1 MKIKT
6 CKLAMGSLA
15 VLAAGVIF
23 AKEEAFD
30 LVIYGS
36 SPAALTS
43 AVEAQKHGKRAVIV
57 CPETRIGGLTTGGL
71 GQTDIGNKSAFG
83 GLALQFYKD
92 VADYYKNEANWKY
105 EKRSDYVPDGQCAGS
120 LGEDSMWT
128 FEPCAALKIL
138 NGWEKKYGLDI
149 RRGEYLDRS
158 KVEVEVEGGQ
168 RRISAI
174 RTLKGDVYRGK
185 MFVDATYEGDLLA
198 AAGVSYIVGREAN
211 SVYGETISGVQ
222 KAKSIGHQL
231 SPGIDPYVVKGD
243 KTSGLLPGVAP
254 YDPNEKDGDGD
265 KRVQAY
271 CFRMCLTD
279 APENR
284 IPFVKPENYDEK
296 DFELLFRDFESQAA
310 LDPEK
315 FKANAK
321 DYWKFM
327 PWINSRMPN
336 RKTDTNNRCGFS
348 TDFIG
353 ANWAWP
359 EASYEERAKI
369 LKAHLDYQMGLMWT
383 LANHPRVPAAVREE
397 VSKWGTCKDEFADG
411 LGNGWQS
418 QLYVREGRRMIGDTV
433 MTEAYCR
440 HQKSAARPVAMAA
453 YTMDSHNCQRYVGA
467 DGFVHNEGNIEDYA
481 VLKLGPYSID
491 YGALIP
497 KKAECGNLFVPVCLS
512 ASHMAF
518 GSIRMEPVFFAM
530 GHVAGAAAALSI
542 DNGCVVQDLEYAK
555 LREVL
560 LAEGQVVER
569 VKK

>member
-128 FEPCAALKIL
+128 FEPSAALKIL

-222 KAKSIGHQL
+222 KAKSVGHQL

-271 CFRMCLTD
+271 CYRLCMTD
-279 APENR
+279 ADANR
-284 IPFVKPENYDEK
+284 LPFAKPDAYDRNRYEI
-296 DFELLFRDFESQAA
+296 LARVYAA
-310 LDPEK
+310 GWRETFHK
-315 FKANAK
+315 F
-321 DYWKFM
+321 D
-327 PWINSRMPN
+327 RVPN
-336 RKTDTNNRCGFS
+336 LKTDTNNHGPFS
-348 TDFIG
+348 ADFIG
-353 ANWAWP
+353 GGSDEWP
-359 EASYEERAKI
+359 EASYARRDEIAA
-369 LKAHLDYQMGLMWT
+369 AHKQYQMGLCYFT
-383 LANHPRVPAAVREE
+383 ANDPSVPAEIRTKCA
-397 VSKWGTCKDEFADG
+397 KWGLAKDEFTD
-411 LGNGWQS
+411 NGGWPYHI
-418 QLYVREGRRMIGDTV
+418 YVREGRRMLGEYVTSEHDCLHRAADPRQGVARGSIG
-433 MTEAYCR
+433 MGSY
-440 HQKSAARPVAMAA
+440 HL
-453 YTMDSHNCQRYVGA
+453 DSHNVRRYVTP
-467 DGFVHNEGNIEDYA
+467 DGWVQNEGD
-481 VLKLGPYSID
+481 LGVRPKRAYPID
-491 YGALIP
+491 YGSIIP
-497 KKAECGNLFVPVCLS
+497 RRAECTNLLVPVAVS
-512 ASHMAF
+512 ATHAAF
-518 GSIRMEPVFFAM
+518 GSIRMEPVFFILGESA
-530 GHVAGAAAALSI
+530 ATAAAFAAK
-542 DNGCVVQDLEYAK
+542 DGRAVQDVDVAA
-555 LREVL
+555 LRERL
-560 LAEGQVVER
+560 LKDGQILSL
-569 VKK
+569 